1 MQHVMELVC
10 VYHLKL
16 ESRRANLRWK
26 HSDSSTK
33 KSKNLSAGM
42 TMTMD
47 TVLWDSKRITYMD
60 FITNEETS
68 MSHPQVNVCLY
79 IADVCVRMV
88 SLNNSQM
95 RQSVTLTILIWYL
108 SFILITEGI
117 FRKAKN
123 FTLKKKSLS
132 CKQLAWESIWRFL
145 WESHNNETSV
155 LQLRGA
161 TLTRCREQILIMMQT
176 RCIETNSCLY
186 LNYPNRPN
194 TIINT
199 K

>member
-68 MSHPQVNVCLY
+68 MSHTQVNVCLY

-95 RQSVTLTILIWYL
+95 RRSVTLTILIWYHHL
-108 SFILITEGI
+108 F
-117 FRKAKN
+117 
-123 FTLKKKSLS
+123 
-132 CKQLAWESIWRFL
+132 
-145 WESHNNETSV
+145 
-155 LQLRGA
+155 
-161 TLTRCREQILIMMQT
+161 
-176 RCIETNSCLY
+176 
-186 LNYPNRPN
+186 
-194 TIINT
+194 
-199 K
+199 